1 MDFFARSIQGQVPGA
16 RIVDRRRDQKKVDRP
31 TPGDKDAPARE
42 PDADEVLIHVEE
54 TQRTRRLADNT
65 SEESREDRQ
74 EHTVYERPDARGE
87 PKPSIDLEA

>member
-1 MDFFARSIQGQVPGA
+1 MDFFARSIQGQIPGA
-16 RIVDRRRDQKKVDRP
+16 RIIDRRREQKKAERSAA
-31 TPGDKDAPARE
+31 GDKDAPVRE

-74 EHTVYERPDARGE
+74 EHAVYDKPQR
-87 PKPSIDLEA
+87 KPSIDLEA

>member
-1 MDFFARSIQGQVPGA
+1 MDFFARSIQGQIPGA
-16 RIVDRRRDQKKVDRP
+16 RIIDRRRAQNKAERP
-31 TPGDKDAPARE
+31 TPGDKDAPTRE

-74 EHTVYERPDARGE
+74 EHQVYKRPQGE
-87 PKPSIDLEA
+87 QGRKPSIDLEA